1 MNINGNNAPR
11 TKKFWCHYIGRDGNA
26 PKRRSIELTDL
37 ASLIPAIGDN
47 EHCATPLWYEAKDD
61 GYGHKDYFVYAQL
74 SDTVAVR
81 AQRGIS
87 DWNVEEINKTDEE
100 IEAHWN
106 EWAEERKDDP
116 YQLHPDRDYHAEAER
131 YISQAKASRDE
142 LKTKEV
148 NMLHM
153 FMDYDTFLLTQATW
167 IMKSEL
173 AAYADVQSPLLSTFQ
188 AIRKEFE
195 KQREEKHRQYMERER
210 ERRKEEHRK
219 AEEAAAK
226 EFERLTHEAEKYKAG
241 EAISGSD
248 VVELCRRYG
257 IKVHLRTIH
266 NLQCVISWIKPEQCN
281 YHSSGKRSPKLDG
294 CFDAAKA
301 LYDYL
306 QNHEIA

>member
-1 MNINGNNAPR
+1 
-11 TKKFWCHYIGRDGNA
+11 
-26 PKRRSIELTDL
+26 
-37 ASLIPAIGDN
+37 
-47 EHCATPLWYEAKDD
+47 
-61 GYGHKDYFVYAQL
+61 
-74 SDTVAVR
+74 
-81 AQRGIS
+81 
-87 DWNVEEINKTDEE
+87 
-100 IEAHWN
+100 
-106 EWAEERKDDP
+106 
-116 YQLHPDRDYHAEAER
+116 
-131 YISQAKASRDE
+131 
-142 LKTKEV
+142 
-148 NMLHM
+148 MLHM

-266 NLQCVISWIKPEQCN
+266 NLQCVINWIKPEQCN

-306 QNHEIA
+306 QNHEIAVHRIGFSIWLKCL